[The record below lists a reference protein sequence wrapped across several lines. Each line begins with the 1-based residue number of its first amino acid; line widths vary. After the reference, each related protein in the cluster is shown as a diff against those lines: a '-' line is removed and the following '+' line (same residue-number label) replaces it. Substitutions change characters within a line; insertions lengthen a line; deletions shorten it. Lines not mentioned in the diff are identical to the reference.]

1 MLLLSYCIAKTFC
14 ICVEF
19 EDRNGLI
26 SLTWTEDGR
35 RPLWLVWSVRILL
48 RLKADAGTLVI
59 GDAMLALDSA
69 IEKVARINLDAR
81 HVGLLYDCDTAF
93 WAIEHACYW
102 KVERILLRNEDPVV
116 VVATC
121 KLKLLIIGID
131 VVTDAAEAFS
141 KEVEWCSWLNVANLT
156 SRYHILVDRCS
167 LFRDDKER
175 VLLDAL

>member
-19 EDRNGLI
+19 KDRNGLI

-48 RLKADAGTLVI
+48 RLKADAGTLVV

-69 IEKVARINLDAR
+69 IEEVARVNLNAR

-93 WAIEHACYW
+93 WAIEHA
-102 KVERILLRNEDPVV
+102 LL
-116 VVATC
+116 
-121 KLKLLIIGID
+121 LL
-131 VVTDAAEAFS
+131 S
-141 KEVEWCSWLNVANLT
+141 M
-156 SRYHILVDRCS
+156 
-167 LFRDDKER
+167 
-175 VLLDAL
+175 